1 MGGCAPPAVLDVLQ
15 PRPRASTCR
24 SSPWHSRAGWQK
36 ARRKTKPNATLPP
49 DCANAAFINKAA
61 LSCPLGR
68 FLLEQSM
75 DAAITD
81 EAMLTRFRAALDDM
95 YGANLE
101 RVVLFG
107 SRARQDAGPDSDYDI
122 AVFLKT
128 LPDRWAE
135 LDRLA
140 VLGVRFFDETGAMF
154 EAKPY
159 LTSAYDDHSPLMHE
173 VRREGR
179 DI

>member
-122 AVFLKT
+122 AVSSKPCRIAGQNWTDWPFWACGFLMRPGQCSK
-128 LPDRWAE
+128 R
-135 LDRLA
+135 
-140 VLGVRFFDETGAMF
+140 
-154 EAKPY
+154 
-159 LTSAYDDHSPLMHE
+159 SP
-173 VRREGR
+173 
-179 DI
+179 I